1 MSILDKYKGKKVLIV
16 GLGKTGFSLIH
27 FFNNLEC
34 NIKVTDIKPIFDLN
48 KQVKRLKKIQPNPGM
63 TFGEHRDDDFIEADL
78 VVFSSSVDPNLP
90 QLQLARQHGREVY
103 SEFAFAYNHCQK
115 PVIAVCG
122 SMGRT
127 TIAHMVGYTLKVDKK
142 NIFVGGTS
150 EEPFIN
156 YLALPNKDEIDYVV
170 VEVSPFQLQTLDN
183 FHPVMAIFPNLDER
197 FTPGRFKSAGE
208 YFETALSVIK
218 NLTSNDFLVVNFDK
232 LSGNSILRSADT
244 QTFWYSRKSFV
255 NIGVINEIQ
264 GTHFHEKRIH
274 SNIHY
279 YSEFKVSQMRIV
291 GVNNRENLLAAITA
305 CKALKVSDTAIQACI
320 QKFPGIPNR
329 LEFVTEKNGVK
340 FYNDSKS
347 EKMED
352 LKKSLSA
359 FKSGVIL
366 IAGGKDSE
374 QEYEKF
380 IDAINEK
387 VRLMVLVGESK
398 ENMNR
403 AIGDSTQTF
412 LVGSFDESI
421 LLAYQKSRTGDTI
434 VLCPGNDASDVFRDF
449 EEKGNYYKKLIF
461 QL

>member
-1 MSILDKYKGKKVLIV
+1 MSSLEKYKGKKVLIV

-27 FFNNLEC
+27 FFNDLGSQ
-34 NIKVTDIKPIFDLN
+34 IKVTDIKPIFDLN
-48 KQVKRLKKIQPNPGM
+48 KQVKRLKKIQPNPLM
-63 TFGEHRDDDFIEADL
+63 TFGEHRNEDFIDADL
-78 VVFSSSVDPNLP
+78 IVYSSSVDPNLP
-90 QLQLARQHGREVY
+90 QLQLARQHGREVF
-103 SEFAFAYNHCQK
+103 SEFAFAYNHCNK

-122 SMGRT
+122 SMGRSSV
-127 TIAHMVGYTLKVDKK
+127 AHMIGYTLKVAKK
-142 NIFVGGTS
+142 NVFVGGTS
-150 EEPFIN
+150 EQPFIN
-156 YLALPNKDEIDYVV
+156 FLAMPDRDDVDYVI
-170 VEVSPFQLQTLDN
+170 VEVSPFQLQTLEN
-183 FHPVMAIFPNLDER
+183 FHPIMAIYPNLDER

-218 NLTSNDFLVVNFDK
+218 NLTSNDYLIVNFDK
-232 LSGNSILRSADT
+232 LSGNSILRGCDA

-255 NIGVINEIQ
+255 SIGVINEIQ
-264 GTHFHEKRIH
+264 GTHFHDKRIH

-279 YSEFKVSQMRIV
+279 YSEFRVNKMRIV

-305 CKALKVSDTAIQACI
+305 CKALKVPDEAIQNCI

-340 FYNDSKS
+340 FYNDAKS
-347 EKMED
+347 ETMD
-352 LKKSLSA
+352 DVKKTLEA
-359 FKSGVIL
+359 FKSDVIL
-366 IAGGKDSE
+366 ISGGKDSE
-374 QEYEKF
+374 QEYEKYNG
-380 IDAINEK
+380 IINEK

-434 VLCPGNDASDVFRDF
+434 VLCPGNEATDIFRDF
-449 EEKGNYYKKLIF
+449 EEKGNYFKKLIF